1 MVGFTFIPM
10 WARDVLCGFVLLIL
24 SELFTIVNTLHCDPI
39 RGSRVLPSVYIAV
52 QTRTNS
58 PCFVSN
64 TMSASSASS
73 WAKIHRKDERS
84 LFLSSEF
91 ASSRTEY
98 SLFRGAVECW
108 ESSLDWNLQ
117 MSRLCL
123 FGSLTTSK
131 SSARLNYYFAGFPA
145 SPAQSTSS
153 PLFSS
158 ALLGTFR
165 GLSDSLSPD
174 RKISFSSEVISNIN
188 QMVWTLLLYQVG
200 VKRLQPG
207 IAGVSLQHNHQGEQ
221 THLGRGGGQH
231 LHLRHRS
238 KGQHQL
244 RAVLH
249 PPRQLPRHGPHPLHH
264 LISPQHAAV
273 QGSQEDRQHVQ
284 EDQQPTEERPEHC
297 CHLREAVF
305 SLSHLVT

>member
-1 MVGFTFIPM
+1 M
-10 WARDVLCGFVLLIL
+10 LCGFVLLIL

-39 RGSRVLPSVYIAV
+39 RGSRVLPSVYIEV

-84 LFLSSEF
+84 C
-91 ASSRTEY
+91 TEY
-98 SLFRGAVECW
+98 SLSRGAVECR

-165 GLSDSLSPD
+165 GLSDSLYPD

-188 QMVWTLLLYQVG
+188 QMV
-200 VKRLQPG
+200 
-207 IAGVSLQHNHQGEQ
+207 
-221 THLGRGGGQH
+221 
-231 LHLRHRS
+231 
-238 KGQHQL
+238 
-244 RAVLH
+244 
-249 PPRQLPRHGPHPLHH
+249 
-264 LISPQHAAV
+264 
-273 QGSQEDRQHVQ
+273 
-284 EDQQPTEERPEHC
+284 
-297 CHLREAVF
+297 
-305 SLSHLVT
+305 